1 MANKYER
8 MIIVASH
15 QGNAVYTILCT
26 SNLQRQKE
34 KTHQVMC
41 GNRHSYS
48 VAKIINYTSL

>member
-1 MANKYER
+1 MRRYFTKEKCQMANKYER

-34 KTHQVMC
+34 NTQ
-41 GNRHSYS
+41 
-48 VAKIINYTSL
+48 